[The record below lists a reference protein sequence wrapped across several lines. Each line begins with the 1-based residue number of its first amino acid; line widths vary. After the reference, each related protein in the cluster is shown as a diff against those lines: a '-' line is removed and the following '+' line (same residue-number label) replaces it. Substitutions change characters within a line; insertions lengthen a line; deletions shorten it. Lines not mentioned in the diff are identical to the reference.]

1 MNKTILTTSTGAPV
15 DNNQNS
21 LTAGTKGPILLSDV
35 HLIDKLAKFNRER
48 IPERV
53 VHAVGAGAYGYLE
66 VTHDM
71 TKYTKAKFLNAVGK
85 RTPLFVRFSSTL
97 GEKGFVDTDRDPR
110 GFAIK
115 FYTEEGIQDMV
126 GNNTPFFFIRDP
138 IKFPDIIHSR
148 KRHPQTNVRDP
159 NMSWDFISLNP
170 ESIQNIMFLYS
181 ERGLSDGY
189 RHMDGFS
196 AHALRWVNEKN
207 EAFLVKYHI
216 KTDVGVKNLT
226 PEQVG
231 EIEKTCKDYHTLD
244 LFNYIASGKAAT
256 WTFYI
261 QVMPEHEAANYRFDV
276 TDITKVWPH
285 GDYPLIPLGKLVL
298 NRNPQN
304 FFAEVEQSAFSPG
317 NNVPGI
323 ELSNDR
329 ILQARVFSYPD
340 TQRHRLGSNFEQ
352 IHVNCPIN
360 NVSNYIRDGFMAV
373 NGNQG
378 NTVNYEPNS
387 LNGPVE
393 EPSKAIKPT
402 PVSGCIGRNEFQNK
416 GDSDFEQPHVFW
428 VKVLSEQSKAHLV
441 DNMAKSMKN
450 CRDDIKDRMIRL
462 CSKVHPDFGTRLAK
476 QLGFPSAKL

>member
-1 MNKTILTTSTGAPV
+1 MNKSIMKTSTGTPV

-21 LTAGTKGPILLSDV
+21 LTAGTNGPILLSDV
-35 HLIDKLAKFNRER
+35 ILLDKLAKFNRER

-53 VHAVGAGAYGYLE
+53 VHAVGAGAYGFLE
-66 VTHDM
+66 VTNDVNR
-71 TKYTKAKFLNAVGK
+71 YTKAKFLNCVGK
-85 RTPLFVRFSSTL
+85 RTPCFVRFSTTL

-115 FYTEEGIQDMV
+115 LYTEEGIQDIV

-138 IKFPDIIHSR
+138 MKFPDVVHSR
-148 KRHPQTNVRDP
+148 KRHPQTNARDP
-159 NMSWDFISLNP
+159 NMSWDFISLSP

-181 ERGLSDGY
+181 ERGISDGY

-196 AHALRWVNEKN
+196 AHAFRWVNQKN

-231 EIEKTCKDYHTLD
+231 EIEKSNKDYHTLD
-244 LFNYIASGKAAT
+244 LFNHIASGNSAT

-261 QVMPEHEAANYRFDV
+261 QVMPEHEAANYRYDV
-276 TDITKVWPH
+276 NDITKIWPH
-285 GDYPLIPLGKLVL
+285 ADYPLIPLGKLVL

-340 TQRHRLGSNFEQ
+340 TQRYRLGSNFDQ
-352 IHVNCPIN
+352 LPVNCPIN
-360 NVSNYIRDGFMAV
+360 NVANYQRDGFMCV

-378 NTVNYEPNS
+378 NAVNFEPNS
-387 LNGPVE
+387 VNGPSE
-393 EPSKAIKPT
+393 CPEKSLKT
-402 PVSGCIGRNEFQNK
+402 SNVSGPVARNEFQNS
-416 GDSDFEQPHVFW
+416 DIDFEQPREFW
-428 VKVLSEQSKAHLV
+428 VRVLSEQSKAHLV
-441 DNMAKSMKN
+441 DNMVKSMRK
-450 CRDDIKDRMIRL
+450 CRDDIKDRMVRL
-462 CSKVHPDFGTRLAK
+462 CSRVHPDFGMRIAK
-476 QLGFPSAKL
+476 ELCMALPKL